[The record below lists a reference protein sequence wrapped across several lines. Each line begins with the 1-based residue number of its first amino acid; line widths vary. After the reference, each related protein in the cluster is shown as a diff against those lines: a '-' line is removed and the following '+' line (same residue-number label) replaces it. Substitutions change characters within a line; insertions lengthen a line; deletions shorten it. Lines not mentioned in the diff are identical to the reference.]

1 MRNIIAIMKKQWKD
15 TLKNK
20 PVLIQFI
27 IFPIM
32 AVIMTKLVE
41 IPGMAPT
48 YFIKIFAGMFVG
60 MSPLVATSSILSE
73 EKDQGTLRV
82 LFMSNVKSMEYLL
95 AIGSYV
101 FLFSMLGAGV
111 MCLAG
116 GYVGSDALRFL
127 IILAAGIL
135 TSILIGSAIGVFSK
149 NQMVA
154 TSIMTPLMM
163 IFAFVPMI
171 GGFNEQVQKV
181 SRFLY
186 SGQIDYLIDHIGNNE
201 SMISS
206 LLIILINAII
216 ALVLFALS
224 YKNLRKVSCQ

>member
-27 IFPIM
+27 IFPVM
-32 AVIMTKLVE
+32 AVIMAKFVE
-41 IPGMAPT
+41 VPGMTPT
-48 YFIKIFAGMFVG
+48 YFIKLFAGMFVG
-60 MSPLVATSSILSE
+60 MSPLVATSSIISE
-73 EKDQGTLRV
+73 EKDEGTLRV
-82 LFMSNVKSMEYLL
+82 LFMSNVKSVEYLF

-101 FLFSMLGAGV
+101 FLFSMAGAGV

-116 GYVGSDALRFL
+116 GYTGFDALKFL
-127 IILAAGIL
+127 IILAVGIL
-135 TSILIGSAIGVFSK
+135 TSILIGAAIGVFSK

-171 GGFNEQVQKV
+171 GSFNKQVQKV
-181 SRFLY
+181 SKVLY
-186 SGQIDYLIDHIGNNE
+186 SGQIDYLIGNIESNE
-201 SMISS
+201 TMISS

-216 ALVLFALS
+216 ALVLFALA
-224 YKNLRKVSCQ
+224 YRNLRKV

>member
-1 MRNIIAIMKKQWKD
+1 MRNIIAIIRKQWKD

-27 IFPIM
+27 IFPVM
-32 AVIMTKLVE
+32 AVIMSNFVE

-48 YFIKIFAGMFVG
+48 YFIKMFASMFVG
-60 MSPLVATSSILSE
+60 MSPLVVTSSIISE
-73 EKDQGTLRV
+73 EKDEGTLRI
-82 LFMSNVKSMEYLL
+82 LFMSNVKSVEYLF

-101 FLFSMLGAGV
+101 FLLSMAGAGV

-116 GYVGSDALRFL
+116 GYTSFDALKFL
-127 IILAAGIL
+127 IILAVGIL
-135 TSILIGSAIGVFSK
+135 TSILIGAAIGVFSK
-149 NQMVA
+149 NQMVT

-163 IFAFVPMI
+163 VLAFVPMI

-181 SRFLY
+181 SKVLY
-186 SGQIDYLIDHIGNNE
+186 SGQIDYLIGNIECNE

-216 ALVLFALS
+216 ALVLFALVQRILI
-224 YKNLRKVSCQ
+224 N